1 LKKSLE
7 LSMQRTISLSLEKID
22 LLAIS
27 YNKEGR
33 VIYISPTLKNFI
45 GLKSDV
51 IFDKIWWG
59 QTFLSSDEI
68 QLFKSKITDS
78 ILSKNIAN
86 SKPYCQKLRCHD
98 GNHKWIEWHD
108 SLGENNSLIS
118 VGVDIS
124 SWKDKELLL
133 NQTDEVLKK
142 LELLVLEID
151 HNGNVLYATPYV
163 EKILGYPINDIL
175 DDKWWQITFED
186 QNIAE
191 KCKQANY
198 NYVFKNKKDSFDIF
212 KRQIKTKKGEY
223 KWIEWQ
229 LIKGL
234 NNTYFSIGTDITNKI
249 FTNVKLKKAREIAEE
264 SLKDKN
270 DFLNNLSHEI
280 RTPLNAII
288 GFIDLVLES
297 ELSVEQRDQ
306 LETVRNSGKTLLYL
320 VNDVL
325 DFAKLESNKLSL
337 EEIPFNLHKNI
348 QEVIKLMHVNA
359 DDKNIALEL
368 DINPN
373 IPKQVIGDP
382 VRIMQ
387 ILLNLIGNS
396 IKFTNEGFVVL
407 SVKQLNETKDT
418 SEISFEIKDTG
429 IGIAANKINK
439 IFDDFT
445 QAKKD
450 TARIHGGTGLG
461 LAIVKKLVTL
471 FNGKINVTSKYGKG
485 STFTV
490 TIPFKKVVDKQ
501 INKNDD
507 QPIIEYKPLRLKVLL
522 VEDNK
527 TNQLLAKTRLERWE
541 CEVDVANNGIEGVKK
556 AQQSIYD
563 IILMDIQMPLM
574 DGFEA
579 TRIIKNEISER
590 VSKTPVIA
598 MTAFTSNDDFKKA
611 VKAGVNDYV
620 FKPFKP
626 EDVYKLL
633 KKYGKIAEEPKT
645 KEVVETDNSTD
656 NEKYTDLSFL
666 QEETLNESSLLILL
680 IESFINDLNEFLEE
694 IEQGFETKNWQRLF
708 RATHKIKPSIT
719 VFGISKLEPIIH
731 SLVEKFR
738 NEVDLENVGEQI
750 KTTTSILKKVKSE
763 LLIKIKTLNNE

>member
-1 LKKSLE
+1 MRQAINLPIESVDILAITFNKNGDVEHISSALKK
-7 LSMQRTISLSLEKID
+7 
-22 LLAIS
+22 
-27 YNKEGR
+27 
-33 VIYISPTLKNFI
+33 FI
-45 GLKSDV
+45 GIETNSFYSD
-51 IFDKIWWG
+51 IWWKK
-59 QTFLSSDEI
+59 TFLSKAGI
-68 QLFKSKITDS
+68 QSFKN
-78 ILSKNIAN
+78 NIAN
-86 SKPYCQKLRCHD
+86 LISADAKLNTKPYCQKFHFKN
-98 GNHKWIEWHD
+98 GSHKWIEWRD
-108 SLGENNSLIS
+108 NVIKNETLTSIGIDVTN
-118 VGVDIS
+118 
-124 SWKDKELLL
+124 WKNKELLF
-133 NQTDEVLKK
+133 NQTDSVLKNI
-142 LELLVLEID
+142 ELLVLEFD
-151 HNGNVLYATPYV
+151 KNGNVLFTTSYV
-163 EKILGYPINDIL
+163 EKLLGYSADEILGN
-175 DDKWWQITFED
+175 KWWQVTFED
-186 QNIAE
+186 KNTAE
-191 KCKQANY
+191 KYKQANY
-198 NYVFKNKKDSFDIF
+198 NYIFENKKVDFDIF
-212 KRQIKTKKGEY
+212 KRQIKTKTGDY

-229 LIKGL
+229 LIKGID
-234 NNTYFSIGTDITNKI
+234 NTYFSIGTDITNKI
-249 FTNVKLKKAREIAEE
+249 LSNLKLKKAKELAEDA
-264 SLKDKN
+264 LKDKN

-288 GFIDLVLES
+288 GFVDLLLETK
-297 ELSVEQRDQ
+297 LSNEQKDQ

-337 EEIPFNLHKNI
+337 EEIPFDLHKNLN
-348 QEVIKLMHVNA
+348 EVIKLLKVKANE
-359 DDKNIALEL
+359 KNISLDL
-368 DINPN
+368 DINKNTPTH
-373 IPKQVIGDP
+373 VLGDP
-382 VRIMQ
+382 IRIMQ

-407 SVKQLNETKDT
+407 SVKQINETKET

-439 IFDDFT
+439 MFDVFT

-485 STFTV
+485 STFTI
-490 TIPFKKVVDKQ
+490 TIPLKKDTRNIIDKVEKQ
-501 INKNDD
+501 AT
-507 QPIIEYKPLRLKVLL
+507 IEYKPLKLNILL

-541 CEVDVANNGIEGVKK
+541 CKVDVANNGIEGVKK
-556 AQQSIYD
+556 AQQSFYD

-633 KKYGKIAEEPKT
+633 KKYGKI
-645 KEVVETDNSTD
+645 
-656 NEKYTDLSFL
+656 
-666 QEETLNESSLLILL
+666 
-680 IESFINDLNEFLEE
+680 
-694 IEQGFETKNWQRLF
+694 
-708 RATHKIKPSIT
+708 
-719 VFGISKLEPIIH
+719 
-731 SLVEKFR
+731 
-738 NEVDLENVGEQI
+738 
-750 KTTTSILKKVKSE
+750 
-763 LLIKIKTLNNE
+763 

>member
-1 LKKSLE
+1 MHQIVSLP
-7 LSMQRTISLSLEKID
+7 LEKVD
-22 LLAIS
+22 VFAIS
-27 YNKEGR
+27 YNNVGDVEY
-33 VIYISPTLKNFI
+33 VSPALKKFI
-45 GLKSDV
+45 GLDSNTILDDSWW
-51 IFDKIWWG
+51 DK
-59 QTFLSSDEI
+59 TFLSKTEI
-68 QLFKSKITDS
+68 RAFKNKIANYISAPTKSK
-78 ILSKNIAN
+78 
-86 SKPYCQKLRCHD
+86 SKPYCQKFHFND
-98 GNHKWIEWHD
+98 TDFKWIEWQD
-108 SLGENNSLIS
+108 NIPNNGTLTSI
-118 VGVDIS
+118 GIDITN
-124 SWKDKELLL
+124 WKDKELLY
-133 NQTDEVLKK
+133 NQTDTVLKNI
-142 LELLVLEID
+142 ELLVLEFD
-151 HNGNVLYATPYV
+151 KDGNVLFTTPYV
-163 EKILGYPINDIL
+163 EKLLGYSINEILGN
-175 DDKWWQITFED
+175 KWWQVTFED
-186 QNIAE
+186 KNTA
-191 KCKQANY
+191 KKYKQASH
-198 NYVFKNKKDSFDIF
+198 NYVFKNEKSDFDIF
-212 KRQIKTKKGEY
+212 KSQIKTKTDKY

-229 LIKGL
+229 LIKGVSD
-234 NNTYFSIGTDITNKI
+234 TYFAIGTDITNKI
-249 FTNVKLKKAREIAEE
+249 LSNLKLKKAKELAEDA
-264 SLKDKN
+264 LKDKN

-288 GFIDLVLES
+288 GFVDLLLETK
-297 ELSVEQRDQ
+297 LSNEQKDQ

-337 EEIPFNLHKNI
+337 EEIPFDLHKTLN
-348 QEVIKLMHVNA
+348 EVVKLLKVKA
-359 DDKNIALEL
+359 DEKNISLDL
-368 DINPN
+368 DINKNTPTH
-373 IPKQVIGDP
+373 ILGDP

-407 SVKQLNETKDT
+407 SVKQINETKET

-439 IFDDFT
+439 MFDVFT

-485 STFTV
+485 STFTI
-490 TIPFKKVVDKQ
+490 TIPFKKDTKNIIDKV
-501 INKNDD
+501 KE
-507 QPIIEYKPLRLKVLL
+507 QPIVEYKPLKLNVLL

-541 CEVDVANNGIEGVKK
+541 CKVDVANNGIEGVKK
-556 AQQSIYD
+556 AQQSFYD

-626 EDVYKLL
+626 RDVYKLL
-633 KKYGKIAEEPKT
+633 KKYGKIEETNK
-645 KEVVETDNSTD
+645 KEDLKAMNTVKD
-656 NEKYTDLSFL
+656 NEIYTDLSYL

-680 IESFINDLNEFLEE
+680 IETFLNDLNEFLNELE
-694 IEQGFETKNWQRLF
+694 KGYKTKDWQRLF
-708 RATHKIKPSIT
+708 QASHKIKPSIT
-719 VFGISKLEPIIH
+719 VFGIKKLEPIIH
-731 SLVEKFR
+731 DLVEEFR
-738 NEVDLENVGEQI
+738 KEEDLGNVEEQLN
-750 KTTTSILKKVKSE
+750 TTTTILNKVKTE
-763 LLIKIKTLNNE
+763 LLIKIKNLNNE